1 MKPYLNEILF
11 SPEYFAEFS
20 FKALMSFRVIQKY
33 WKLKE
38 MQFLPLGVVLIKTI
52 HSPIY
57 SFILNSTYECL
68 YPEDIYSS
76 HSFKQCE
83 SSAFLT
89 GSVLLRTSVSYFKQ
103 YCHQRVSL
111 NSMSF
116 AININVPAYD
126 SLVLCPKQI
135 GPDWAMG
142 PKNNS

>member
-1 MKPYLNEILF
+1 
-11 SPEYFAEFS
+11 
-20 FKALMSFRVIQKY
+20 
-33 WKLKE
+33 

-103 YCHQRVSL
+103 YCHQKVSL
-111 NSMSF
+111 NSIRN
-116 AININVPAYD
+116 AINISRYINMTAWFCVQNK
-126 SLVLCPKQI
+126 LGQI
-135 GPDWAMG
+135 GPWASKITVCKILGMMYL
-142 PKNNS
+142 NSNYIKINVILC